1 MKMKFNDQKKLY
13 RQNALTQSDILYL
26 PDSRGLDVTVVS
38 VKCADIIRSIHG
50 SMSRLAPMANAATLV
65 ARQLAAELKSK
76 EKKRA

>member
-1 MKMKFNDQKKLY
+1 MKFNDQKKLY

-26 PDSRGLDVTVVS
+26 LDSRGLDVTVVS
-38 VKCADIIRSIHG
+38 GKCADIIRSIHG
-50 SMSRLAPMANAATLV
+50 STSLLAPMANAATLV

>member
-1 MKMKFNDQKKLY
+1 MKFNDQKKLY

-38 VKCADIIRSIHG
+38 GKCADIIRSIHG

>member
-1 MKMKFNDQKKLY
+1 MKFNDQKKLY

-38 VKCADIIRSIHG
+38 GNCADIIRSIHG

-65 ARQLAAELKSK
+65 ARHLAAELKSK

>member
-26 PDSRGLDVTVVS
+26 PDSHGLDVTVVS
-38 VKCADIIRSIHG
+38 GKCADIIRSIHG

>member
-1 MKMKFNDQKKLY
+1 MKFNDQKKLY

-38 VKCADIIRSIHG
+38 GKCADIIRSIHG

-76 EKKRA
+76 EKKRT